1 MGRVEKNFIW
11 KNNLKSQQNFNLRN
25 DFAKFEFTL
34 WIIENKIVQKRK
46 KSSVL
51 PTLHIFLLLFLRKI
65 NFGNSEPQKLP
76 HFLNINFDS
85 SWQHWEKKKSSI
97 RKILNKKSWTIAL
110 DHVSAKVLTEDKLAK
125 ERVGQCCQ
133 I

>member
-1 MGRVEKNFIW
+1 MDNRK
-11 KNNLKSQQNFNLRN
+11 Q
-25 DFAKFEFTL
+25 DCAKKK
-34 WIIENKIVQKRK
+34 KI
-46 KSSVL
+46 SSVL

-76 HFLNINFDS
+76 LVKISILIQVGNTGG
-85 SWQHWEKKKSSI
+85 KKSSI
-97 RKILNKKSWTIAL
+97 RKISNKKSWTIAL

-133 I
+133 L